1 MEGKDAKYASEVK
14 MSGFAGSRKIV
25 ISVIIAAVCVVAA
38 LVAVLALVFVSDS
51 SASTFVSEVNI
62 DDSEEYASELYE
74 NAVSDINDTTA
85 VVNLLDA
92 MKFEDAAGEYSAVI
106 SEENGVQVL
115 SLNMSEQIDRNDK
128 ETFDS
133 NMEIYAQQM
142 LALIPGADKVQWTYS
157 VNSSDAREEKAV
169 VSLDEQG
176 ASDILGKDVRS
187 YGESADSVQKL
198 LTRQKELS
206 QR

>member
-115 SLNMSEQIDRNDK
+115 SLNMSEQIDRSDK

>member
-1 MEGKDAKYASEVK
+1 

-51 SASTFVSEVNI
+51 SASTSVSEVNI

-187 YGESADSVQKL
+187 YGESVDSVQKL